1 MKNGLHNQLKRG
13 FLFAALLSG
22 AVAPC
27 IASAVEAAPLT
38 TVSDLAQTKT
48 ITGKV
53 VDQKGQPVI
62 GATVI
67 VQNTSRGDI
76 TSADGSFRI
85 EGVKVGDNLEVAF
98 IGYVTKFVPV
108 RSEER
113 RVGKEC
119 GS

>member
-62 GATVI
+62 GATGTI
-67 VQNTSRGDI
+67 
-76 TSADGSFRI
+76 
-85 EGVKVGDNLEVAF
+85 L
-98 IGYVTKFVPV
+98 VT
-108 RSEER
+108 
-113 RVGKEC
+113 
-119 GS
+119 